1 MTDWKQRLSHPA
13 LQRGLAIALVVTLL
27 AGIAGVWL
35 AGATAAATLLVI
47 PLLLGAAIGA
57 GLFLA
62 TDGHAET
69 AAEDDA
75 ARGRADGAELS
86 DEIDQVMR
94 FELGQIEQEITR
106 QKGLIEEAVKEL
118 GDSFSDM
125 HQIAERQQELM
136 SSDLSSTNNAGED
149 GKSQP
154 EILRDLTR
162 QSDETLQMFIDTLV
176 EVSRQSVESAHHMED
191 MNQHMDGVFKLLDS
205 AGEIA
210 DQTNLLALNASIEAA
225 RAGEAGRGFAVVADE
240 VRNLSKRSATFHEDI
255 RKQIEEA
262 RRSIRQAHDT
272 VHAMASRDM
281 SDSMEEKERVGSL
294 FGYARQATEEMENRL
309 QEEAELADRM
319 NQAVATAVRS
329 LQFEDIARQS
339 LGTAEDA
346 LAHLHELQGIL
357 HEASSTDDA
366 RAMAER
372 VRAWREDRQNR
383 HHRAV
388 NQENLDTGDVELF

>member
-1 MTDWKQRLSHPA
+1 MNQPMQYLTQPA
-13 LQRGLAIALVVTLL
+13 LQRGLAIALLVTLL
-27 AGIAGVWL
+27 AGIAGTAF
-35 AGATAAATLLVI
+35 AGGGMAAALLVV
-47 PLLLGAAIGA
+47 PLLLAAVLTA
-57 GLFLA
+57 GLFLDRDRPD
-62 TDGHAET
+62 TDAE
-69 AAEDDA
+69 AEKTPA
-75 ARGRADGAELS
+75 MAGGAELS
-86 DEIDQVMR
+86 DEIDQAMR
-94 FELGQIEQEITR
+94 FELDQIDQEITR
-106 QKGLIEEAVKEL
+106 QKGLIENAVKEL

-136 SSDLSSTNNAGED
+136 SSDLAPGNSEGED
-149 GKSQP
+149 AQTQP
-154 EILRDLTR
+154 EMLRDLTR
-162 QSDETLQMFIDTLV
+162 QSDATLQLFIDTLV
-176 EVSRQSVESAHHMED
+176 EISRQSVESAHHMED
-191 MNQHMDGVFKLLDS
+191 MNQHMNGVFKLLDS

-255 RKQIEEA
+255 RKQIEQA
-262 RRSIRQAHDT
+262 RQAIRQVHDT

-281 SDSMEEKERVGSL
+281 SGSMEEKERIGSL
-294 FGYARQATEEMENRL
+294 FDYAREATEEMENRL
-309 QEEAELADRM
+309 REEAELTDRM
-319 NQAVATAVRS
+319 NRAVATAVRS

-357 HEASSTDDA
+357 HEARSTDDA

-388 NQENLDTGDVELF
+388 HQENLDTGDVELF

>member
-1 MTDWKQRLSHPA
+1 MNDWKQRLTQPQLH
-13 LQRGLAIALVVTLL
+13 RGLAIALVATLL

-35 AGATAAATLLVI
+35 AGATAAASLLVV
-47 PLLLGAAIGA
+47 PLLLGAALVVALWHTPDADATRHGEQEAAHRAA
-57 GLFLA
+57 G
-62 TDGHAET
+62 
-69 AAEDDA
+69 
-75 ARGRADGAELS
+75 GAELS
-86 DEIDQVMR
+86 DEIDQAMR
-94 FELGQIEQEITR
+94 FELDQIDQEITR
-106 QKGLIEEAVKEL
+106 QKGLIENAVKEL

-136 SSDLSSTNNAGED
+136 SSDLASQNSAGEE

-176 EVSRQSVESAHHMED
+176 EVSRQSVESAHHMAD

-262 RRSIRQAHDT
+262 RRSIRQVHDT
-272 VHAMASRDM
+272 VHSMASRDM

-294 FGYARQATEEMENRL
+294 FEYAREATEDMENRL
-309 QEEAELADRM
+309 REEAELTDRM

-357 HEASSTDDA
+357 HEARSTDDA

>member
-47 PLLLGAAIGA
+47 PLLLGAAIVA